1 MIIINTSIRGYIINN
16 FKNDKK
22 DVLRKAIEGSI
33 KEQDEETLPG
43 MGVFLEIIWSDS
55 SEEQKEEM
63 LDIIMNRLKNEKQN
77 FGALLRLSKVI
88 RQYMSFFE
96 EPLFSSNS

>member
-22 DVLRKAIEGSI
+22 EVLRKAIEGSI

-43 MGVFLEIIWSDS
+43 MGVFLEIIWNDS

-63 LDIIMNRLKNEKQN
+63 LDIIMNRLKNEKQ
-77 FGALLRLSKVI
+77 
-88 RQYMSFFE
+88 
-96 EPLFSSNS
+96 